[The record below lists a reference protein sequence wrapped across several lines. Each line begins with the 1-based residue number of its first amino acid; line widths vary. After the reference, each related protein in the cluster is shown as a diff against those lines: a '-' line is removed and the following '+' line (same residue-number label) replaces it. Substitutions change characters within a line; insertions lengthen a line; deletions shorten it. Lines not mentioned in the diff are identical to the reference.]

1 MFKIKYPLLS
11 SIIILLTFTTGVLG
25 QRRSDLMAEIDTLM
39 IRLAAVEDS
48 LARAHKEQKAS
59 KTMADAYAAQVFEL
73 KDANATLLKNLG
85 NFAEVS
91 NKNTAALNQ
100 ALTSLA
106 SRDDELRKIV
116 GELTRHDS
124 LIISLLSDAKKTLGP
139 DAKVKVSGGSLIV
152 SESLEALFGSD
163 TGLKLQPEAEN
174 WINGVIGLLK
184 AHPEMQISIEGLT
197 MIGDLS
203 HAAIQA
209 TAVMNALRKDEA
221 LKNRPLWA
229 SGKDGNFSEG
239 IDIVIHPDY
248 RKFYY
253 SVKSE
258 MQR

>member
-1 MFKIKYPLLS
+1 MPNLKHSLIYCVL
-11 SIIILLTFTTGVLG
+11 ILIGCSTQVLG

-39 IRLAAVEDS
+39 IRLASVEDS
-48 LARAHKEQKAS
+48 LVQAQKEQKAS
-59 KTMADAYAAQVFEL
+59 KAMAEAYAAQVFEL

-106 SRDDELRKIV
+106 SREDELSKIV
-116 GELTRHDS
+116 GELTRNDS
-124 LIISLLSDAKKTLGP
+124 LIIALLSDAKKTLGP
-139 DAKVKVSGGSLIV
+139 DAKVKVAGGSLVV
-152 SESLEALFGSD
+152 SESLETLFGSD
-163 TGLKLQPEAEN
+163 TGSKVIPEAEN
-174 WINGVIGLLK
+174 WINGVIALLK
-184 AHPEMQISIEGLT
+184 AHPEMQISVEGLT

-203 HAAIQA
+203 MAAIQA
-209 TAVMNALRKDEA
+209 TTVMNSLRKDDA
-221 LKNRPLWA
+221 MKNRPIWA

-239 IDIVIHPDY
+239 IDIVIQPDY
-248 RKFYY
+248 KKFYF